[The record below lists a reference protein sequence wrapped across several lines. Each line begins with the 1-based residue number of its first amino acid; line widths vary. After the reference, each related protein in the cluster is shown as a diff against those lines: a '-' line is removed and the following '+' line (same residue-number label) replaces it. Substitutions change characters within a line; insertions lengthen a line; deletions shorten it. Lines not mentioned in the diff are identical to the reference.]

1 MQLSVVSTI
10 YKSETFLEG
19 FILEII
25 DAIKEIQINNYEIVF
40 VLDGI
45 TDNSKVFLLN
55 KKKEIPQIKIIELS
69 RNFGHHYAVLSGL
82 RYAKGELVFLID
94 CDLEVSPS
102 VLISFKDIIDAKN
115 VDVVYG
121 VQKTRKGGFIERKLG
136 RFFWKLFNLLS
147 DTKVPNN
154 VVTERLMKREYKN
167 ALISLGD
174 KNIFLGG
181 MMYWVGF
188 NQYGVEIEKKKRNE
202 KSTYSLSKRVSLLFE
217 AITSFSE
224 KPIKIVFN
232 AGIVI
237 SSLSFCISIL
247 LLARKIFYPETI
259 LLGFTSLMVMLL
271 LLLGVVLL
279 AVGIVGIYL
288 ARVFKQVQ
296 NRPEYV
302 IKSIID

>member
-25 DAIKEIQINNYEIVF
+25 DAIKEIQITNYEIVF

-45 TDNSKVFLLN
+45 TDNSKEFLLN

-121 VQKTRKGGFIERKLG
+121 VQKTRKGSFIERELG

-147 DTKVPNN
+147 DTKVPIN

-232 AGIVI
+232 AGIVV

-247 LLARKIFYPETI
+247 LFYPETI